1 MADHEDVVT
10 IRYLLTGS
18 VAFVALTKQMLRSA
32 GLLLLVP
39 AAGVYTIVWAI
50 LHPGGEMN
58 VGTGCLMLGLGVV
71 FFLGMP
77 FLQTRALMKGLGF
90 GDETTLR
97 VFDSGM
103 ELKGGE
109 VKARVKW
116 SRHPAGDGDEPGDCD
131 SSEAGGVLDCAEGAG
146 QRRGSGGVPESGS
159 ASRERRADPSEA
171 VKNAARGAAPSFLN
185 GFIVVTASK
194 VSQSRGCLRVW
205 KPTLYACGQL
215 CF

>member
-58 VGTGCLMLGLGVV
+58 VGTGCLMLGLGIV

-97 VFDSGM
+97 VSDSGM

-109 VKARVKW
+109 VKERMKWSGIRRVTEMSQAIVIHLKPAGFWIVPKARVN
-116 SRHPAGDGDEPGDCD
+116 AEDL
-131 SSEAGGVLDCAEGAG
+131 EAFRKAV
-146 QRRGSGGVPESGS
+146 RPHVSGGLIP
-159 ASRERRADPSEA
+159 AKR
-171 VKNAARGAAPSFLN
+171 
-185 GFIVVTASK
+185 
-194 VSQSRGCLRVW
+194 
-205 KPTLYACGQL
+205 
-215 CF
+215 